1 MVSFRLSFVVHI
13 DGFGCG
19 LFRVL
24 VWLCLEISLVF
35 GLDRVIYTRARLGLG
50 LCLWL
55 VLGAEKIRFISKIV
69 RVRGIV

>member
-1 MVSFRLSFVVHI
+1 MVSFRFSFVVYI

-19 LFRVL
+19 FFRVF
-24 VWLCLEISLVF
+24 VWLCLEILLVF
-35 GLDRVIYTRARLGLG
+35 GLDRVIYIRVRLGLG

-55 VLGAEKIRFISKIV
+55 VLGVEKIRFIFKIV